1 MSDSTNGKT
10 DPKEQARQYAG
21 LKKGFD
27 YEEEKYY
34 NSHAIEKYEAYLA
47 GFAAGQSLAP

>member
-1 MSDSTNGKT
+1 MPELNEKT
-10 DPKEQARQYAG
+10 DPKTLARQYAG

-27 YEEEKYY
+27 YEDEKYY
-34 NSHAIEKYEAYLA
+34 NRQAIEKYEAYLA